1 MILKWL
7 CSSELPFS
15 LAAPDV
21 DEEEKLA
28 KLQEEALVENYKLCI
43 TDNVMST
50 SNQWRCY
57 VQNVRDVWS
66 NCFDEGLTKIRFL
79 YLGTVHCMLL

>member
-1 MILKWL
+1 MILKLL

-28 KLQEEALVENYKLCI
+28 KLQEEALRANYKLCI
-43 TDNVMST
+43 IDNVMST
-50 SNQWRCY
+50 SNQ
-57 VQNVRDVWS
+57 
-66 NCFDEGLTKIRFL
+66 
-79 YLGTVHCMLL
+79 

>member
-1 MILKWL
+1 MILKLL

-28 KLQEEALVENYKLCI
+28 KLQEEALGANYKLCI
-43 TDNVMST
+43 IDNIMST
-50 SNQWRCY
+50 SNQ
-57 VQNVRDVWS
+57 
-66 NCFDEGLTKIRFL
+66 
-79 YLGTVHCMLL
+79 

>member
-21 DEEEKLA
+21 GEEEKLA
-28 KLQEEALVENYKLCI
+28 KLQEEALRANYKLCI
-43 TDNVMST
+43 IDNLIESPYWGFVDTGET
-50 SNQWRCY
+50 SKALKKLSGDGSILPAESIEHKCA
-57 VQNVRDVWS
+57 
-66 NCFDEGLTKIRFL
+66 
-79 YLGTVHCMLL
+79 

>member
-21 DEEEKLA
+21 GEEEKLA
-28 KLQEEALVENYKLCI
+28 KLQEEALRANYKLCI
-43 TDNVMST
+43 IDNAMSP
-50 SNQWRCY
+50 SKQ
-57 VQNVRDVWS
+57 
-66 NCFDEGLTKIRFL
+66 
-79 YLGTVHCMLL
+79 